1 MVQNRKLKAAT
12 SEQLEAR
19 RIINAKHYAQN
30 REKITAHRRKKYQDD
45 MAKAAL
51 KEYQESKRIK
61 KKRKAALKEAEQKL
75 KESYLRIRNREIKKK
90 AVTHE
95 SPLED
100 DDPCELSP
108 TRPTTHEKSAISVKV
123 NYSKTRQDASIPPHA
138 RRVKDKQLTPTKR
151 KRSPAIT
158 DSDEFNPHHLP
169 LRTKECET
177 SRSIPM
183 TSPLVRTSSLPPSS
197 VPSSPISR
205 IVDHSR
211 HESSS
216 NFTPLMPFIVTRLN
230 FSLAE
235 ARGIYAKFKLLCG
248 ESRSKFFKPLYDDF
262 LVTHEL
268 EKADAMET
276 EIKLLC
282 STMEIRREQIN
293 TYAKPCDEDVVDEV
307 LGYICELAAWKEDI
321 EDFNHFAFL
330 GKDTLR
336 DELEPETGTI
346 HRLLKT

>member
-75 KESYLRIRNREIKKK
+75 KESYLRIRNQEIKKK

-138 RRVKDKQLTPTKR
+138 RRVKDKQLTPMKR

-211 HESSS
+211 HGSSS

-307 LGYICELAAWKEDI
+307 LGYIW
-321 EDFNHFAFL
+321 
-330 GKDTLR
+330 KDTLR